1 MDAPDVEHIVACC
14 TTCQK
19 VKSRLTNHGLYMPLS
34 VPTSPWLDISMDFVL
49 GFHRTK
55 KGRDSVFVVV
65 DRFSKMAHFIPCH
78 KTDDASHIA
87 ELFFREVIRLHGILN
102 IISSGHDTKFLSH
115 IWRCPWN
122 KMGTKLLF
130 STTCHPRTDEQT
142 EVVNIT
148 LSTMLNVVLDKKLK
162 YWQDCLPHVEFAYN
176 HAMHSS
182 AKMSAFQIVY
192 GYIPRAPIDLF
203 SLNAE
208 DAPHI
213 DVVEHFEEIITCMKK
228 LNKTLLLLM
237 LNIRLLVV
245 KVENLL
251 LLNLVIWFGCI

>member
-1 MDAPDVEHIVACC
+1 
-14 TTCQK
+14 
-19 VKSRLTNHGLYMPLS
+19 
-34 VPTSPWLDISMDFVL
+34 
-49 GFHRTK
+49 
-55 KGRDSVFVVV
+55 
-65 DRFSKMAHFIPCH
+65 
-78 KTDDASHIA
+78 
-87 ELFFREVIRLHGILN
+87 
-102 IISSGHDTKFLSH
+102 
-115 IWRCPWN
+115 
-122 KMGTKLLF
+122 MGTKLLF

-148 LSTMLNVVLDKKLK
+148 LSTMLNVVLDKNLK

-182 AKMSAFQIVY
+182 TKMSSFQIVY